1 LVQYGAAQADIV
13 EIRSFHPRRRREATS
28 LTLTECCIMNSKLTT
43 WLLSFALAVLLFV
56 IIGIVLFDR
65 MHALMRVLGRD
76 LATLKLALG

>member
-1 LVQYGAAQADIV
+1 
-13 EIRSFHPRRRREATS
+13 
-28 LTLTECCIMNSKLTT
+28 MNSKLTT

-76 LATLKLALG
+76 LATLKLALGWTPGLALLDEFGDCLSAYLT

>member
-1 LVQYGAAQADIV
+1 MGQRKRISSRYARSIRAADEKQL
-13 EIRSFHPRRRREATS
+13 RSRGP
-28 LTLTECCIMNSKLTT
+28 LTECGIMNSKLTT

-65 MHALMRVLGRD
+65 MHGLMRVLGRD